1 MHDEL
6 SPPHSPHSS
15 SIADTV
21 HTQKHSSSEVND
33 PVKDVLSKFKGV
45 NKQIPPMYSAKKVNG
60 IRLYK
65 LARQNKTVERDPVDI
80 NILDIQ
86 LIKFKS
92 SIITF
97 KVKCSKGTYVRVL
110 GADIAKKLGT
120 VGHLSSLSRTSI
132 GLYNIDDSKSIEEI
146 SAL

>member
-1 MHDEL
+1 
-6 SPPHSPHSS
+6 
-15 SIADTV
+15 
-21 HTQKHSSSEVND
+21 
-33 PVKDVLSKFKGV
+33 
-45 NKQIPPMYSAKKVNG
+45 MYSAKKVNG